1 VLNGEETISEAIMNL
16 KELQS
21 NWNMFGKQDPLW
33 AIATWPD
40 KKGNRWELRE
50 FFDLGEKEIAGVLNH
65 LTLLG
70 VPVPRGRALDFGC
83 GVGRLTQALAQHFDE
98 VTGVDIAPSMIN
110 LANQYNRHGARC
122 MYRLNEVD
130 DLELFPSERFDF
142 IYTNIVLQHMLP
154 AYSKAYI
161 REFIR
166 VLKPGG
172 VMVFQ
177 LPSERTARETRRT
190 QGVPPA
196 EAPPVAGAL
205 RGLKQMVK
213 QVLPGS
219 LLNWYV
225 SFRYPKEPVMEM
237 HCVERSEVEQLL
249 TGSGAQVLH
258 VVEDNYSGHGFRSF
272 RYTVTKP
279 IIGEHPN

>member
-1 VLNGEETISEAIMNL
+1 MDL

-21 NWNMFGKQDPLW
+21 NWNTFGKQDPLW

-50 FFDLGEKEIAGVLNH
+50 FFELGKKEIAGVLDH

-98 VTGVDIAPSMIN
+98 AVGVDIAPSMIT
-110 LANQYNRHGARC
+110 LANRYNRHGSRC
-122 MYRLNEVD
+122 TYRLNEVD
-130 DLELFPSERFDF
+130 DLELFPSESFDF

-154 AYSKAYI
+154 AYSKSYI
-161 REFIR
+161 REFMR

-172 VMVFQ
+172 IMVFQ
-177 LPSERTARETRRT
+177 LPSERAESEKPGT
-190 QGVPPA
+190 QGPLPA
-196 EAPPVAGAL
+196 EAPPSTDAP
-205 RGLKQMVK
+205 RGLKQTVK
-213 QVLPGS
+213 QYLPAS

-225 SFRYPKEPVMEM
+225 NLRYPKEPVMEM
-237 HCVERSEVEQLL
+237 HCVGRSEVEQLL
-249 TGSGAQVLH
+249 TESGAQVLH
-258 VVEDNYSGHGFRSF
+258 VAEDNYSGPGFRSF

-279 IIGEHPN
+279 IIGVHPR